1 MQNKTRIII
10 LSAFFSML
18 LVISVIR
25 FNTKQKD
32 NSAFVNSDV
41 ITVLIDAGH
50 GGDDPGSVVAEVKEA
65 EINLKIALYLKEIL
79 LKSGFDIIMTRSDE
93 NGLTFP
99 EKTQWNK
106 IDDMAYRRKI
116 IDSAPY
122 DIMISIHQNY
132 YADESVR
139 GSQVFFSSC
148 LSENEHL
155 AEFIQTEL
163 KEISKVPNNRQI
175 AKNDEYIV
183 LKNNDKPSVLVE
195 CGFLSNSDERAILQ
209 TQSYQV
215 ETATAIY
222 KGIYNYLS
230 SDFSDSSNQFMN

>member
-1 MQNKTRIII
+1 MQNRTRIII

-25 FNTKQKD
+25 FNTKGKED
-32 NSAFVNSDV
+32 SSPVNSDV

-50 GGDDPGSVVAEVKEA
+50 GGDDPGSVVEEVKES

-93 NGLTFP
+93 NGLTLP

-139 GSQVFFSSC
+139 GSQVFYSSC
-148 LSENEHL
+148 LSENEYL

-163 KEISKVPNNRQI
+163 KEISKVPNKRQI
-175 AKNDEYIV
+175 ARNDEYIV
-183 LKNNDKPSVLVE
+183 LKNNAKPSVLVE

-209 TQSYQV
+209 TQSYQI

-230 SDFSDSSNQFMN
+230 SDFSDSSNQFIN